1 MKKYEFDDGY
11 KITCEGLDA
20 SDIKKIENAHG
31 KLLGVM
37 ISNVG
42 YVKSLDKREEEK

>member
-1 MKKYEFDDGY
+1 MKKYEFSDGY

-20 SDIKKIENAHG
+20 TDISKIEASHG

-37 ISNVG
+37 ISKVG
-42 YVKSLDKREEEK
+42 YVRSLDKKEEEK